1 LNSILQNIIDK
12 RELDKEQGVKNFG
25 FTVPK
30 TRKRLVTPF
39 LPERGVILEIKRA
52 SPSKGDIKP
61 DLSPRTLALAYQK
74 AGAAAISVLTETN
87 YFKGSLQDIVEVA
100 EELDYAESF
109 NTLSCKKPAI
119 LRKDFLTDVSEID
132 VSYKIGADAVL
143 LIARILTIENL
154 IKMAIRCVDLGLG
167 MLVELR
173 TDEDIEKYHKLLSAL
188 AKNGKSLD
196 TIVVGTNTRDLAT
209 FAIDLLKP
217 LTYGDR
223 LPKKMIFE
231 SGIHTEMAA
240 KFAGSLGF
248 YGMLVGEEASKNPQ
262 KAKFLVSAFL
272 EGTAKNNTILQ
283 NNEAWKKYARMLG
296 ERTLS
301 VNSKKSKTSLPLV
314 KICGITNEQDAL
326 KAAELG
332 ANFLGFIMVSK
343 SPRNVQTATITSI
356 CKKVRSKYPELKF
369 VGVITNPTSAEGKNA
384 QELAT
389 KGILDVVQFH
399 NCATDNQTFWH
410 YQAIKIGT
418 MDDILILE
426 NILNSGQP
434 RVLIDAKVNG
444 KDGGTGVCISEELV
458 NLARQK
464 MPLWLAGGI
473 TPENVGEMVKK
484 FSPELIDV
492 SSGVESLPGKKDY
505 KKLDKLFENICH

>member
-1 LNSILQNIIDK
+1 MNSILQTIVNK

-25 FTVPK
+25 FTIPK
-30 TRKRLVTPF
+30 TRQRSITPF

-74 AGAAAISVLTETN
+74 AGAAAISVLTENN

-173 TDEDIEKYHKLLSAL
+173 TDEDIEKYHKLIGAL
-188 AKNGKSLD
+188 AKKEKGLD
-196 TIVVGTNTRDLAT
+196 TLVVGTNTRDLAT

-217 LTYGDR
+217 LTYGNR

-231 SGIHTEMAA
+231 SGIHTPIAA

-272 EGTAKNNTILQ
+272 EGAVKNGLP
-283 NNEAWKKYARMLG
+283 NNEAWKKYALMLG

-301 VNSKKSKTSLPLV
+301 VNSKKSNTSLPLV

-326 KAAELG
+326 KVAELG
-332 ANFLGFIMVSK
+332 ANFLGFIMVKK
-343 SPRNVQTATITSI
+343 SPRNVNKAIVTSI
-356 CKKVRSKYPELKF
+356 CKKVRDKYPALKF
-369 VGVITNPTSAEGKNA
+369 VGVITDPTSEEGKNA
-384 QELAT
+384 QELAS
-389 KGILDVVQFH
+389 KGVLDGVQFH
-399 NCATDNQTFWH
+399 NCATNNQSFWY
-410 YQAIKIGT
+410 YQAIKIGSSE
-418 MDDILILE
+418 DITILE
-426 NILNSGQP
+426 NILRSGQP
-434 RVLIDAKVNG
+434 RVLIDAKVDG

-458 NLARQK
+458 NLARKK

-473 TPENVGEMVKK
+473 TPENVGEMIKK
-484 FSPELIDV
+484 FSPELIDI
-492 SSGVESLPGKKDY
+492 SSGVESWPGKKDY
-505 KKLDKLFENICH
+505 KKLNKLFENICH